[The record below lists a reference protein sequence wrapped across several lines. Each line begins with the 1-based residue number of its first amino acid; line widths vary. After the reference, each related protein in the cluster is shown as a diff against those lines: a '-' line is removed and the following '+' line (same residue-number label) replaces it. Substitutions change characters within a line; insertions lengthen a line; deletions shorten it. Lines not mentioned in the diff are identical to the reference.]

1 MPMNQWQ
8 KWLDETINGASDRE
22 VALAVGEI
30 FSNGSLSRWRRE
42 DATPS
47 PEALIAIARAYDA
60 NPIDA
65 LASAGYLDDADIQ
78 SADLIAA
85 IKSANSQQLIEEIFR
100 RSLMG
105 ALIDVPTDNDQKT
118 EIQ

>member
-1 MPMNQWQ
+1 MNQWQ

-22 VALAVGEI
+22 VAIAVGEI

-42 DATPS
+42 NATPS
-47 PEALIAIARAYDA
+47 AEALIAIARAYDA

-65 LASAGYLDDADIQ
+65 LAAAGYLDDGDIQ

-100 RSLMG
+100 RSLTG
-105 ALIDVPTDNDQKT
+105 ALIDVPTDNNQESDVK
-118 EIQ
+118 